1 MRLSFARPLCNAPF
15 YKPLHPPEPSALSPS
30 SPAFGEGKGES
41 LYRIHGVY
49 SNAVPGAVALVSS
62 QSAPECTLQS
72 LSYNTDTA
80 SSILLTL
87 DCSDNICGC
96 HLLHSL
102 CNHPFYKP
110 LHPPSPSALP
120 PSSPTFGEGKGGV
133 VPCTRGILEF
143 CSRGSCTCVFA
154 KCTRMYD
161 TIPLLQYGYCKQY
174 PPNARMLGQR
184 MRLSFASF
192 TLQRPLLQTSPSPCH
207 FVTSPFLSILWKRK
221 GDQSNDIHGSWML

>member
-1 MRLSFARPLCNAPF
+1 M
-15 YKPLHPPEPSALSPS
+15 
-30 SPAFGEGKGES
+30 
-41 LYRIHGVY
+41 
-49 SNAVPGAVALVSS
+49 SS

-161 TIPLLQYGYCKQY
+161 TIPRDYT
-174 PPNARMLGQR
+174 
-184 MRLSFASF
+184 SVASDI
-192 TLQRPLLQTSPSPCH
+192 LQTLNCSDNICGCHLLHSLCNHPFDKPLHPPEPSALPPSSPT
-207 FVTSPFLSILWKRK
+207 FGEGKGEAYTVFTGETRFLIQGQLHLCLRK
-221 GDQSNDIHGSWML
+221 VHPNVRHNPS